1 MKKVLLFMAAAV
13 MSASVSFAQ
22 VDEKAA
28 AKAAKEAAKALKAEI
43 KAATKVLREA
53 QGQLNSPEG
62 NIDQAN
68 ALIEA
73 AIENKHTASNPDT
86 WYTAGKIQNK
96 IYDKE
101 NEKMFLQQPY
111 DQELFFGSLSKMF
124 NYFIKCDELE
134 QLPNAAGKV
143 VVKYRPETSDL
154 LSRLRINLV
163 SGGVTYFNEGND
175 AKAFDLFSQYIDVA
189 DVPLLA
195 AYNLAETDT
204 LLHEIAYYAT
214 LAGLKMEDY
223 NKALKYVDLAM
234 NKPENAQKAIEYKAM
249 SYLNLGDTINWLNTL
264 KVGVEKFPAVQ
275 YFYSNLISYYNTNG
289 NTADLMAFA
298 DEMLEKNPLP
308 IFRFVK
314 GFVYQNMPDY
324 EKAIEEYKVAI
335 EQDPNYTGA
344 YRNLG
349 ICYCQLAQ
357 NASDKMTNLNI
368 KSKAYKEQK
377 EVVNSYYRL
386 ALPIYEHLRKIDDGT
401 DPDVRSAWTNG
412 LYTCYYMLNMGKEF
426 EEIEKIVNS
435 GY

>member
-13 MSASVSFAQ
+13 MSVTLTFAQ
-22 VDEKAA
+22 EDAKAA
-28 AKAAKEAAKALKAEI
+28 AKAAKAAAKALKAEVR
-43 KAATKVLREA
+43 AANKVLREA

-62 NIDQAN
+62 DINRANELIQA
-68 ALIEA
+68 AM
-73 AIENKHTASNPDT
+73 ENKHTANNPDT

-96 IYDKE
+96 FYDKE
-101 NEKMFLQQPY
+101 NEKLFLGQSY
-111 DQELFFGSLSKMF
+111 DQDKFFGSLSKMF
-124 NYFIKCDELE
+124 DYFIKCDELE

-143 VVKYRPETSDL
+143 VVKYRPEISEF
-154 LSRLRINLV
+154 LSRCRVNLV
-163 SGGVTYFNEGND
+163 SGGVTYFNAGDD

-189 DVPLLA
+189 SAPLLA
-195 AYNLAETDT
+195 SYNLLETDT
-204 LLHEIAYYAT
+204 LLHDIAYYAT

-223 NKALKYVDLAM
+223 NKALKYSDIAIEKEDVA
-234 NKPENAQKAIEYKAM
+234 AKAIEYKAM
-249 SYLNLGDTINWLNTL
+249 SYINLGDTTSWLNTL
-264 KVGVEKFPAVQ
+264 KVGVERFPDVQ

-289 NTADLMAFA
+289 NTEDLMAFA
-298 DEMLEKNPLP
+298 DEMLEKNPMP

-314 GFVYQNMPDY
+314 GFVYQNMTEY
-324 EKAIEEYKVAI
+324 EKAIEEYKIAI

-368 KSKAYKEQK
+368 KSKGYKEQK
-377 EVVNSYYRL
+377 EVVNGYYRL

-401 DPDVRSAWTNG
+401 DPDVRNAWTTG

-426 EEIEKIVNS
+426 EEIEKIINR

>member
-1 MKKVLLFMAAAV
+1 MKKVLLLVAAAM
-13 MSASVSFAQ
+13 MSVTMTFAQ
-22 VDEKAA
+22 DDAKAA

-43 KAATKVLREA
+43 KAANKVLREA

-62 NIDQAN
+62 DINKAN
-68 ALIEA
+68 TLIEA
-73 AIENKHTASNPDT
+73 ALENKHTASNPDT
-86 WYTAGKIQNK
+86 WYTAGKIQNV

-101 NEKMFLQQPY
+101 NEKMFLQQAY
-111 DQELFFGSLSKMF
+111 DQDKFFGSLSKMF
-124 NYFIKCDELE
+124 DYYIKCDELE

-143 VVKYRPETSDL
+143 VVKYRPETSEL

-163 SGGVTYFNEGND
+163 SGGVTYFNADNNE
-175 AKAFDLFSQYIDVA
+175 KAFELFAKYIDVA
-189 DVPLLA
+189 DEPLLA
-195 AYNLAETDT
+195 AYNLMETDS
-204 LLHEIAYYAT
+204 LICEIAYYAT
-214 LAGLKMEDY
+214 LAGLKLEDY
-223 NKALKYVDLAM
+223 NKALQYVDLAM
-234 NKPENAQKAIEYKAM
+234 AKEDVAQKAVEYKAM
-249 SYLNLGDTINWLNTL
+249 SYLNLGDTINWLKTL
-264 KVGVEKFPAVQ
+264 KVGVEKYPEVQ

-289 NTADLMAFA
+289 NTEDLMAFA
-298 DEMLEKNPLP
+298 DEMLEKNPLS

-314 GFVYQNMPDY
+314 GFVYQNMSEY

-357 NASDKMTNLNI
+357 NASDKMTNLNM

-377 EVVNSYYRL
+377 EVVTSYYRL

-401 DPDVRSAWTNG
+401 DPDVRNAWTNG

-426 EEIEKIVNS
+426 EEIEKIVNM
-435 GY
+435 

>member
-1 MKKVLLFMAAAV
+1 M
-13 MSASVSFAQ
+13 MSVTMTFAQ
-22 VDEKAA
+22 DDAKAA

-43 KAATKVLREA
+43 KAANKVLREA

-62 NIDQAN
+62 DINKAN
-68 ALIEA
+68 TLIEA
-73 AIENKHTASNPDT
+73 ALENKHTASNPDT
-86 WYTAGKIQNK
+86 WYTAGKIQNV

-101 NEKMFLQQPY
+101 NEKMFLQQAY
-111 DQELFFGSLSKMF
+111 DQDKFFGSLSKMF
-124 NYFIKCDELE
+124 DYYIKCDELE

-143 VVKYRPETSDL
+143 VVKYRPETSEL

-163 SGGVTYFNEGND
+163 SGGVTYFNADNNE
-175 AKAFDLFSQYIDVA
+175 KAFELFAKYIDVA
-189 DVPLLA
+189 DEPLLA
-195 AYNLAETDT
+195 AYNLMESDS
-204 LLHEIAYYAT
+204 LICEIAYYAT
-214 LAGLKMEDY
+214 LAGLKLEDY
-223 NKALKYVDLAM
+223 NKALQYVDLAM
-234 NKPENAQKAIEYKAM
+234 AKEDVAQKAVEYKAM
-249 SYLNLGDTINWLNTL
+249 SYLNLGDTINWLKTL
-264 KVGVEKFPAVQ
+264 KVGVEKYPEVQ

-289 NTADLMAFA
+289 NTEDLMAFA

-314 GFVYQNMPDY
+314 GFVYQNMSEY

-357 NASDKMTNLNI
+357 NASDKMTNLNM

-377 EVVNSYYRL
+377 EVVTSYYRL

-401 DPDVRSAWTNG
+401 DPDVRNAWTNG

-426 EEIEKIVNS
+426 EEIEKIVNM
-435 GY
+435 

>member
-1 MKKVLLFMAAAV
+1 MKKVLLLVAAAM
-13 MSASVSFAQ
+13 MSVTMTFAQ
-22 VDEKAA
+22 DDAKAA

-43 KAATKVLREA
+43 KAANKVLREA

-62 NIDQAN
+62 DINKAN
-68 ALIEA
+68 TLIEA
-73 AIENKHTASNPDT
+73 ALENKHTASNPDT
-86 WYTAGKIQNK
+86 WYTAGKIQNV

-101 NEKMFLQQPY
+101 NEKMFLQQAY
-111 DQELFFGSLSKMF
+111 DQDKFFGSLSKMF
-124 NYFIKCDELE
+124 DYYIKCDELE

-143 VVKYRPETSDL
+143 VVKYRPETSEL

-163 SGGVTYFNEGND
+163 SGGVTYFNADNNE
-175 AKAFDLFSQYIDVA
+175 KAFELFAKYIDVA
-189 DVPLLA
+189 DEPLLA
-195 AYNLAETDT
+195 AYNLMESDS
-204 LLHEIAYYAT
+204 LICEIAYYAT
-214 LAGLKMEDY
+214 LAGLKLEDY
-223 NKALKYVDLAM
+223 NKALQYVDLAM
-234 NKPENAQKAIEYKAM
+234 AKEDVAQKAVEYKAM
-249 SYLNLGDTINWLNTL
+249 SYLNLGDTINWLKTL
-264 KVGVEKFPAVQ
+264 KVGVEKYPEVQ

-289 NTADLMAFA
+289 NTEDLMAFA

-314 GFVYQNMPDY
+314 GFVYQNMSEY

-335 EQDPNYTGA
+335 EQDPNYIGA

-357 NASDKMTNLNI
+357 NASDKMTNLNM

-377 EVVNSYYRL
+377 EVVTSYYRL

-401 DPDVRSAWTNG
+401 DPDVRNAWTNG

-426 EEIEKIVNS
+426 EEIEKIVNM
-435 GY
+435 

>member
-1 MKKVLLFMAAAV
+1 M

-43 KAATKVLREA
+43 KAANNVLREA

-73 AIENKHTASNPDT
+73 ALENKHTAGNPDT

-101 NEKMFLQQPY
+101 NEKMYLQQPY
-111 DQELFFGSLSKMF
+111 DQEAFFGSLSKMF
-124 NYFIKCDELE
+124 DYFIKCDELE
-134 QLPNAAGKV
+134 QLPNASGKV

-163 SGGVTYFNEGND
+163 SGGVTYFNADNNE
-175 AKAFDLFSQYIDVA
+175 KAFDLFAQYIDVA
-189 DVPLLA
+189 DEPLLA
-195 AYNLAETDT
+195 AYNLMETDT
-204 LLHEIAYYAT
+204 LIYEIAYYAT

-223 NKALKYVDLAM
+223 NRALKYVDLAM
-234 NKPENAQKAIEYKAM
+234 NKVDIAAKAIEYKAL
-249 SYLNLGDTINWLNTL
+249 SYINLGDTTNWLKTL
-264 KVGVEKFPAVQ
+264 KVGVEKYPEVQ

-289 NTADLMAFA
+289 NTEDLMAFA
-298 DEMLEKNPLP
+298 DEMLAKNPLP

-314 GFVYQNMPDY
+314 GFVYQNMSDY
-324 EKAIEEYKVAI
+324 DKAIEEYKIAI

-357 NASDKMTNLNI
+357 NASDRMTNLNI
-368 KSKAYKEQK
+368 KTKAYKEQK
-377 EVVNSYYRL
+377 EVVTSYYKL

-426 EEIEKIVNS
+426 EEIEKIVN
-435 GY
+435 Y

>member
-1 MKKVLLFMAAAV
+1 MKKVLLLVAAAV
-13 MSASVSFAQ
+13 MSVSMTIAQ
-22 VDEKAA
+22 DDAKAA

-43 KAATKVLREA
+43 KEATKVLREA
-53 QGQLNSPEG
+53 QGQLNAVDGS
-62 NIDQAN
+62 IDQAN

-73 AIENKHTASNPDT
+73 AMENKHTACNPDT
-86 WYTAGKIQNK
+86 WYTAGKIQNRY
-96 IYDKE
+96 YDKE
-101 NEKMFLQQPY
+101 NEKMYLQQPY
-111 DQELFFGSLSKMF
+111 DQDLFFGSLSKMF
-124 NYFIKCDELE
+124 DYFIKCDELE
-134 QLPNAAGKV
+134 QLPNATGKV
-143 VVKYRPETSDL
+143 VVKYRPETSEL

-175 AKAFDLFSQYIDVA
+175 AKAFDLFGQYIDVA
-189 DVPLLA
+189 DEPLLA
-195 AYNLAETDT
+195 AYNLMETDT
-204 LLHEIAYYAT
+204 LIYEIAYYAT

-234 NKPENAQKAIEYKAM
+234 NKADIAAKAIEYKAL
-249 SYLNLGDTINWLNTL
+249 SYINLGDTASWLNTL
-264 KVGVEKFPAVQ
+264 KVGVEKFPEVQ
-275 YFYSNLISYYNTNG
+275 YFYSNLISYYNNNG
-289 NTADLMAFA
+289 NTEDLMAFA
-298 DEMLEKNPLP
+298 DEMLAKNPLP

-357 NASDKMTNLNI
+357 IASDKMTTLNL

-377 EVVNSYYRL
+377 EVVSSYYRL

-401 DPDVRSAWTNG
+401 DLDVRSAWTNG

>member
-1 MKKVLLFMAAAV
+1 
-13 MSASVSFAQ
+13 MSVSISFAQ
-22 VDEKAA
+22 DDAKAA

-62 NIDQAN
+62 DINKAN

-73 AIENKHTASNPDT
+73 AMENKHTANNPDT
-86 WYTAGKIQNK
+86 WYTAGKIQNVF
-96 IYDKE
+96 YDKE
-101 NEKMFLQQPY
+101 NEKMYLGQPY
-111 DQELFFGSLSKMF
+111 DQDKFFGSLSKMF
-124 NYFIKCDELE
+124 DYYIKCDELE

-143 VVKYRPETSDL
+143 VVKYRPETSEL

-163 SGGVTYFNEGND
+163 SGGVTYFNADNNE
-175 AKAFDLFSQYIDVA
+175 KAFELFSQYIDVA
-189 DVPLLA
+189 DEPLLE
-195 AYNLAETDT
+195 AYNLLATDS
-204 LLHEIAYYAT
+204 LIYEIAYYAT

-234 NKPENAQKAIEYKAM
+234 NKEDIAQKAVEYKAM

-264 KVGVEKFPAVQ
+264 KVGVEKYPEVQ

-289 NTADLMAFA
+289 NTEDLMAFA

-314 GFVYQNMPDY
+314 GFVYQNMSEY
-324 EKAIEEYKVAI
+324 EKAIEEYKIAI

-357 NASDKMTNLNI
+357 NASDKMTNLSI

-377 EVVNSYYRL
+377 EVVTGYYKL
-386 ALPIYEHLRKIDDGT
+386 ALPIYERLRKIDDGT
-401 DPDVRSAWTNG
+401 DPDVRNAWTNG

-426 EEIEKIVNS
+426 EEIEKIVN
-435 GY
+435 Y